1 MTKEENL
8 HWLNQEIRTWESECQ
23 SKHPIKEALYAARK
37 VLEREPCEDAVS
49 RAEVLNLVRLNAF
62 HAKSQIKAIE
72 NMPSV
77 TPQEPNTW
85 SLDDTRED
93 FMHDVY
99 NILDFL
105 PTNDEANRIIDIFDR
120 VTSSIGQE
128 PRWIPVKT
136 RKLTDAEEQ
145 DMFENS
151 AYYFNYMFDC
161 QLPEDGEEVL
171 ITTSTGEVT
180 TTTFYDEGLDG
191 CYFEF
196 YEDDGDV
203 IAWMPKPKSYKVEN
217 EVDNVN

>member
-105 PTNDEANRIIDIFDR
+105 PTNDEANQIIDSFDM
-120 VTSSIGQE
+120 VTKGIKQE
-128 PRWIPVKT
+128 PRWIPVAERLPKDGGEYLVT
-136 RKLTDAEEQ
+136 LSLDVGGKEPVSEVRKDFYCILSKKWLYNNDDVTAWKPLPQPYKAE
-145 DMFENS
+145 S
-151 AYYFNYMFDC
+151 
-161 QLPEDGEEVL
+161 
-171 ITTSTGEVT
+171 
-180 TTTFYDEGLDG
+180 
-191 CYFEF
+191 
-196 YEDDGDV
+196 EDD
-203 IAWMPKPKSYKVEN
+203 E
-217 EVDNVN
+217 